1 MAVRH
6 GAALLSTGVWLGILA
21 ASWLSATASFR
32 GVDRVLGTD
41 MRPELGARLSG
52 LDPAERRLTL
62 RHVAAEINR
71 WMFRRLG
78 AVQLGVGLRAL
89 GLAWP
94 AVPARWLLGVA
105 VAIAIV
111 QVALGGA
118 IETLGR
124 SLDFLPRPLPADV
137 GRRFGLLHAAFVL
150 LDLAKVA
157 LLLAAGHALARR
169 AF

>member
-6 GAALLSTGVWLGILA
+6 GAALLSTGVCLGVLA

-32 GVDRVLGTD
+32 GVDSVLGTN
-41 MRPELGARLSG
+41 MRPELGALLSG
-52 LDPAERRLTL
+52 LEPAERRLTL

-78 AVQLGVGLRAL
+78 ALQLGVGLLAL

-94 AVPARWLLGVA
+94 SVPARWLLGVT
-105 VAIAIV
+105 VLIAIV
-111 QVALGGA
+111 QVSLGGV
-118 IETLGR
+118 IESFGR

-137 GRRFGLLHAAFVL
+137 GRRFGMLHAAFVL
-150 LDLAKVA
+150 LDLGKMA
-157 LLLAAGHALARR
+157 LLLAAGHGLARR
-169 AF
+169 PF